1 MNIQDINDLDLSN
14 IGSWPMVAKI
24 VVIVLVCA
32 VIAGAAFY
40 FDTMPQLELRDKLVA
55 DEEKQ
60 MTILKIRAGKA
71 ANLTALKALLKQM
84 KRDYK
89 KMRLRLPTKT
99 QVAVLLEDISQKG
112 LAAGLDFR
120 LYDPLP
126 EKAQEEFV
134 EIPIK
139 ISVTGTYH
147 QLGKFISDI
156 AELPRIVTLHDIS
169 IKPVAK
175 NSSNLIM
182 TVLAK
187 TYKYEDEKR
196 N

>member
-14 IGSWPMVAKI
+14 IGSWPLVAKI

-32 VIAGAAFY
+32 VIAGGAFY
-40 FDTMPQLELRDKLVA
+40 LDTMPQLEQRDKLVA
-55 DEEKQ
+55 DEAKQ

-71 ANLTALKALLKQM
+71 ANLLALKALLKQM
-84 KRDYK
+84 ERDYK

-120 LYDPLP
+120 LYDPQP

-156 AELPRIVTLHDIS
+156 AELPRIVTLHDIN
-169 IKPVAK
+169 IKPLAK
-175 NSSNLIM
+175 SGTLIM
-182 TVLAK
+182 NVLAK